1 MDYLYAIGNRE
12 RTFHIPKKERDKRM
26 KDYIFEIEMKV
37 RDYECDL
44 QCVVNNA
51 NYQHYMEHARHE
63 FLEQAGANFGELH
76 NQGIDAM
83 VARVE
88 IDYKVSLTSGDRF
101 VVRLNI
107 ERDGAKLVF
116 LQDIYRLPDNKLC
129 TKGKVES
136 ICVKDGRLT
145 RGELFDEIF
154 AEQLKKK

>member
-1 MDYLYAIGNRE
+1 MHIDRINEGEYILYLCLGFNSIN
-12 RTFHIPKKERDKRM
+12 M

-63 FLEQAGANFGELH
+63 FLEHAGANFGELH
-76 NQGIDAM
+76 KQGIDAM
-83 VARVE
+83 VAHVE

-101 VVRLNI
+101 AVRLNVAR
-107 ERDGAKLVF
+107 EGVKLVF
-116 LQDIYRLPDNKLC
+116 FQDIYRLPDNKLC
-129 TKGKVES
+129 AKGRVES
-136 ICVKDGRLT
+136 ICMKDGKLT

-154 AEQLKKK
+154 TQYLK